1 MLKMSLES
9 IVETANLL
17 LQTTLNANIGFTEIS
32 TNKEKFIFTH
42 KEEEILKLAARFELI
57 KKQTSGLQCTLQ
69 RKRWLEHFGFSN
81 LDEENENSLEERIK
95 EKKKVL
101 AALNTK
107 NRVKD
112 KAVEKYN

>member
-1 MLKMSLES
+1 MSLEA
-9 IVETANLL
+9 IVESASLL

-42 KEEEILKLAARFELI
+42 KEEEILKLAARLELI
-57 KKQTSGLQCTLQ
+57 KKQTRVLQYTLQ
-69 RKRWLEHFGFSN
+69 RKRWLEHFVFSN
-81 LDEENENSLEERIK
+81 LDEENEILEERNK